1 MKKKLSGLCI
11 LLALLLFFGVFLL
24 TGTSDKPVKQLPV
37 SKEKHAPAPELAPI
51 LMESMTLEEKA
62 GQMFLGCMSG
72 AADPQEILSQYP
84 LGGCLFFAD
93 FFQNRNKKSA
103 AAEISAY
110 QEASSIPLLMA
121 VDEEGGSVVRVSK
134 YPAYRKTP
142 FPSPQ
147 ELYRKGGMDSV
158 CAAEEEKADLLR
170 FLGLN
175 VNLAPVCDMT
185 ADKNSFI
192 YSRTLG
198 EDAKTT
204 SRYIAD
210 VVKIMEKQKIGSAL
224 KHFPGYGGNADTH
237 TGIATDTR
245 SYESFVSGDFL
256 PFRAGIEA
264 GAPCVLVSHNIVT
277 ALDSSRP
284 ASLSKKA
291 HVVLRE
297 NLGFEGVILT
307 DDLSMKGV
315 QGFSKA
321 ENIAVSAILAGNDL
335 LCTWDYQDQLPAVI
349 QAVKKGRISEKQIDA
364 SVLRILKW
372 KESLG
377 LLKENEKEKE

>member
-1 MKKKLSGLCI
+1 MAMPPRSTI
-11 LLALLLFFGVFLL
+11 AIIFTVAISPM
-24 TGTSDKPVKQLPV
+24 TV
-37 SKEKHAPAPELAPI
+37 S
-51 LMESMTLEEKA
+51 
-62 GQMFLGCMSG
+62 
-72 AADPQEILSQYP
+72 Y
-84 LGGCLFFAD
+84 
-93 FFQNRNKKSA
+93 
-103 AAEISAY
+103 
-110 QEASSIPLLMA
+110 
-121 VDEEGGSVVRVSK
+121 
-134 YPAYRKTP
+134 
-142 FPSPQ
+142 
-147 ELYRKGGMDSV
+147 
-158 CAAEEEKADLLR
+158 
-170 FLGLN
+170 
-175 VNLAPVCDMT
+175 
-185 ADKNSFI
+185 
-192 YSRTLG
+192 
-198 EDAKTT
+198 
-204 SRYIAD
+204 
-210 VVKIMEKQKIGSAL
+210 
-224 KHFPGYGGNADTH
+224 TH
-237 TGIATDTR
+237 LIATDTR